1 MVGASHPDIDS
12 PSFPSSCAPVERHA
26 AFDRFGGR
34 SGSVSSPIVIS
45 VPHAGRE
52 YPAPLLA
59 QARVPAI
66 TLRRLEDR
74 YSDLL
79 AHGLID
85 LGHEVL
91 IARTARAVID
101 LNRDEREIDPVM
113 LRDAPHGTA
122 LLSTAKLRGGLGL
135 FPRRLQ
141 GANELWRGPMDW
153 SEAQCRIAQVHR
165 PYHDA
170 LAAMMAR
177 ARDVHG
183 YAILIDLHSMPPLH
197 ATPGQDTPHIVLGDR
212 FGRSASSRLTA
223 RAADVMQAR
232 GIRVAQNH
240 PYPGNYLI
248 DRHGRPDRGLH
259 AVQIEIDRSLYLD
272 SALDRPTAGVAAMQA
287 LLIDLAQAL
296 ADEWPATDFAQ
307 AAE

>member
-1 MVGASHPDIDS
+1 MAGASHNDIDS
-12 PSFPSSCAPVERHA
+12 PAFLSARAPVERHA
-26 AFDRFGGR
+26 AFDRFGACG
-34 SGSVSSPIVIS
+34 GSVSSPIVIS
-45 VPHAGRE
+45 VPHAGRD
-52 YPAPLLA
+52 YPATLLA
-59 QARVPAI
+59 QARVPA
-66 TLRRLEDR
+66 TALRRLEDR
-74 YSDLL
+74 HADVL

-91 IARTARAVID
+91 IARTARALID

-113 LRDAPHGTA
+113 LRNAPHGAA

-153 SEAQCRIAQVHR
+153 SEAQSRIAQVHR
-165 PYHDA
+165 PYHEA
-170 LAAMMAR
+170 LAAIMAR

-183 YAILIDLHSMPPLH
+183 YAILIDLHSMPPLPL
-197 ATPGQDTPHIVLGDR
+197 TQGQDAPHIVLGDR

-223 RAADVMQAR
+223 RAADVMLAR

-248 DRHGRPDRGLH
+248 DRHGKPERGLH
-259 AVQIEIDRSLYLD
+259 AIQIEIDRSLYLD
-272 SALDRPTAGVAAMQA
+272 PALDRPTAGVATIQA
-287 LLIDLAQAL
+287 LLVDLAHAL
-296 ADEWPATDFAQ
+296 ADEWPASDFAQ